1 MRFTSVIAGAATV
14 LLVSTPHVWA
24 QTLTTLYNFSGGA
37 DGAAPEGVIFQA
49 GMLYGA
55 TLTGGAQ
62 GLGTVFAFDL
72 ASKQE
77 TTLYTFQGGADGASP
92 LTGVVYLAGKLYGTT
107 SQAGQFGTGTVYAI
121 DIATGQQT
129 TLYNFTQPLDAE
141 PNALTVQGDMLFG
154 TTRQNGRTGH
164 GTLFAIN
171 LKTTKTN
178 VLHKFGSS
186 RTGQTPAAPVLA
198 ASGRLYG
205 TTLAGGRSCGQ
216 PGCGTIYGLN
226 PKTEQF
232 AVLHSFASQE
242 GFAPS
247 GALAEHN
254 NILYGAMQDG
264 GGAAGTV
271 FAYNLSTNA
280 LVSYSVGGAPAFG
293 VAYAQQHVYGS
304 HDDQTGSAGALFDVD
319 LNTGTV
325 KDIYTFTGGND
336 GRWPGPLVYQNN
348 LLFGVTSAGGTTGAG
363 TLFSFT
369 P

>member
-49 GMLYGA
+49 GILYGA
-55 TLTGGAQ
+55 TLTGGSQ

-77 TTLYTFQGGADGASP
+77 TTLYTFQGGTDGASP
-92 LTGVVYLAGKLYGTT
+92 ITGVVYLAGKLYGTT
-107 SQAGQFGTGTVYAI
+107 SQAGQFGTGTVYAV
-121 DIATGQQT
+121 DIATGQQA

-141 PNALTVQGDMLFG
+141 PNALIVQGDMLFG
-154 TTRQNGRTGH
+154 TTRQSGRTGH

-186 RTGQTPAAPVLA
+186 RTGQTPAAPALA

-216 PGCGTIYGLN
+216 PG
-226 PKTEQF
+226 
-232 AVLHSFASQE
+232 
-242 GFAPS
+242 
-247 GALAEHN
+247 
-254 NILYGAMQDG
+254 
-264 GGAAGTV
+264 
-271 FAYNLSTNA
+271 
-280 LVSYSVGGAPAFG
+280 
-293 VAYAQQHVYGS
+293 
-304 HDDQTGSAGALFDVD
+304 
-319 LNTGTV
+319 
-325 KDIYTFTGGND
+325 
-336 GRWPGPLVYQNN
+336 
-348 LLFGVTSAGGTTGAG
+348 
-363 TLFSFT
+363 
-369 P
+369 